1 MASTAWWQAHGVS
14 EKQLRLL
21 TSSGD
26 LVRVRRGAYATRAA
40 MEWAATDLVRSHVL
54 SVFAARAVIG
64 HDAVPSHHSAATLHR
79 VNLLHSPLPGTVTL
93 TLPPTRRWNRQHP
106 SDVTFHCAE
115 VPPAHLTRLYNLPV
129 TTVARTVIDLARTWP
144 FRDGV
149 VIADSALRDEKATKY
164 QLHQVLEAC
173 ARWPGAKQ
181 ARKVVDFADERAGSP
196 LESVAR
202 VVFAEAGLPLPE
214 LQVTIHGRGFAFL
227 VDFLWPEQK
236 VILEGDGLLKYNDRK
251 DLIKQ
256 FERDRLLRDAGY
268 QVVHFTWKE
277 LLKTPELV
285 IERIR
290 RALTRAAVTPF

>member
-1 MASTAWWQAHGVS
+1 MEQA
-14 EKQLRLL
+14 
-21 TSSGD
+21 
-26 LVRVRRGAYATRAA
+26 A
-40 MEWAATDLVRSHVL
+40 
-54 SVFAARAVIG
+54 
-64 HDAVPSHHSAATLHR
+64 
-79 VNLLHSPLPGTVTL
+79 
-93 TLPPTRRWNRQHP
+93 P